1 MRRRFIM
8 GLGAM
13 ALSLFGICTALA
25 AEDAV
30 SFSLSANDLE
40 AAQVVEIK
48 AIDTFTINARS
59 DKGVTIEAMD
69 VARTAED
76 GEVFNAR
83 IKLNGGGALDY
94 RSVSFTVKAKANLK
108 VYLSSSSKTDART
121 LKLCDDKGT
130 VIADL
135 VAPPDDGVKAG
146 MATFSIPGAGTYV
159 VYSAGS
165 GINIYLIVV
174 E

>member
-1 MRRRFIM
+1 MRQKFIM
-8 GLGAM
+8 RAGAM
-13 ALSLFGICTALA
+13 ALVLLGLCTALA
-25 AEDAV
+25 AEEAKE
-30 SFSLSANDLE
+30 FSLNANDLDS
-40 AAQVVEIK
+40 AQVVEAK
-48 AIDTFTINARS
+48 VIDKFTINAKS

-94 RSVSFTVKAKANLK
+94 RSISFTVKAKAKLT
-108 VYLSSSSKTDART
+108 VYLNSSSKTDART
-121 LKLCDDKGT
+121 LKLCNAKGD
-130 VIADL
+130 VIAEL
-135 VAPPDDGVKAG
+135 VAPPDGGEKAG
-146 MATFSIPGAGTYV
+146 MAAVDLAEAGTYV

-165 GINIYLIVV
+165 GINIYMIAV